1 MMSKS
6 LEFVREGS
14 AEHAGM
20 SAHAIVKART
30 AAAHARVDAAFGRF
44 DLGRR
49 ESYVRFLQAHG
60 RVVPAVEAALGQGGL
75 PQWRPRTGC
84 LQSDLAACAHT
95 LPLPI
100 ADVLPQDDAERFGL
114 LYVLEGSRLGGRL
127 LLRRVGPGF
136 PARYLA
142 AIHRPGEWRA
152 FTRALDARAAA
163 GDGAWVESMVA
174 GALHGFALYGAAAEE
189 A

>member
-1 MMSKS
+1 
-6 LEFVREGS
+6 
-14 AEHAGM
+14 M
-20 SAHAIVKART
+20 SAHARLKART

-60 RVVPAVEAALGQGGL
+60 RVVPAVEAALGQGGPLDGL
-75 PQWRPRTGC
+75 PDWRLRTGC
-84 LQSDLAACAHT
+84 LESDLAAFGHT

-100 ADVLPQDDAERFGL
+100 ADVLPQGSGERFGL

-127 LLRRVGPGF
+127 LLRRVGAGF

-142 AIHRPGEWRA
+142 AVHQPGEWRA
-152 FTRALDARAAA
+152 FTRALDDRAAA
-163 GDGAWVESMVA
+163 EDGAWVEAMVA

>member
-1 MMSKS
+1 
-6 LEFVREGS
+6 
-14 AEHAGM
+14 M

-60 RVVPAVEAALGQGGL
+60 RVVPAVEAALGQGGPQDCL
-75 PQWRPRTGC
+75 PDWRPRTAC
-84 LQSDLAACAHT
+84 LESDLAAFGEE
-95 LPLPI
+95 LPVPI
-100 ADVLPQDDAERFGL
+100 ANAVPSGAAERFGL

-127 LLRRVGPGF
+127 LLRRVGAGF
-136 PARYLA
+136 PTHYLS
-142 AIHRPGEWRA
+142 AIHQPGEWRA

-163 GDGAWVESMVA
+163 EGGAWVEAMVA
-174 GALHGFALYGAAAEE
+174 GALHGFALYGAAAAGE

>member
-1 MMSKS
+1 MT
-6 LEFVREGS
+6 
-14 AEHAGM
+14 AYM
-20 SAHAIVKART
+20 SAHALVKART

-60 RVVPAVEAALGQGGL
+60 RVLPAVEAALGQGEL
-75 PQWRPRTGC
+75 PDSLPDWRLRTAF
-84 LQSDLAACAHT
+84 LERDLAAFGHT

-100 ADVLPQDDAERFGL
+100 ANVLPQGVAECFGL

-127 LLRRVGPGF
+127 LLRRVGAGF
-136 PARYLA
+136 SAQYLSA
-142 AIHRPGEWRA
+142 THKPGEWRA
-152 FTRALDARAAA
+152 FTRVLDARAAA
-163 GDGAWVESMVA
+163 EDGEWIETMVA

>member
-1 MMSKS
+1 
-6 LEFVREGS
+6 
-14 AEHAGM
+14 M

-30 AAAHARVDAAFGRF
+30 VAAHNRVDAAFGRF

-49 ESYVRFLQAHG
+49 ASYVRFLRAHG
-60 RVVPAVEAALGQGGL
+60 RVVPAVEAALRQDGL
-75 PQWRPRTGC
+75 PNWLPNWRPRTAF
-84 LQSDLAACAHT
+84 LESDLAAFGEK

-100 ADVLPQDDAERFGL
+100 ASVLPSGAAERFGL
-114 LYVLEGSRLGGRL
+114 LYVLKGSRLGGRL
-127 LLRRVGPGF
+127 LLRRVGAGF
-136 PARYLA
+136 SAQYLSA
-142 AIHRPGEWRA
+142 THKPGEWRA

-163 GDGAWVESMVA
+163 EDGEWVEAMVA

>member
-1 MMSKS
+1 MT
-6 LEFVREGS
+6 
-14 AEHAGM
+14 AHM
-20 SAHAIVKART
+20 SAHTIVKART

-44 DLGRR
+44 DLGHR

-60 RVVPAVEAALGQGGL
+60 RVVPAVEAALGQGWL
-75 PQWRPRTGC
+75 PDWRPRTAC
-84 LQSDLAACAHT
+84 LERDLAAFGHT

-100 ADVLPQDDAERFGL
+100 ARALPSGAAERFGL

-127 LLRRVGPGF
+127 LLRRVGAGL

-142 AIHRPGEWRA
+142 SVHRPGEWRA

-163 GDGAWVESMVA
+163 EDGAWVEAMVA
-174 GALHGFALYGAAAEE
+174 GALYGFALYGAAAEE